1 MIETTTYLFLSISLN
16 KETISVLTKHA
27 SKFQLMEISRQQ
39 LIFSYISLD
48 KVTISVLT
56 KHVTFIFDKI
66 TVSVLTKHVTCI

>member
-1 MIETTTYLFLSISLN
+1 
-16 KETISVLTKHA
+16 
-27 SKFQLMEISRQQ
+27 MEISRQQ